1 MILGKIVGTIVTS
14 TKADGFE
21 GVRYLLVDKSN
32 QRGETKG
39 DYIVALDLIGAN
51 HGELVMISE
60 STSARETLALQ
71 CGKWRAIGPP
81 AGPGAGAFAR
91 ARPPS
96 HRATAAPPWSQ
107 SSPRDR
113 AGESRGP
120 GRGSGARPP
129 PARGCGA

>member
-60 STSARETLALQ
+60 STSARETLITTNKPVDALIV
-71 CGKWRAIGPP
+71 GIIDVIDENDTVVYKK
-81 AGPGAGAFAR
+81 
-91 ARPPS
+91 
-96 HRATAAPPWSQ
+96 
-107 SSPRDR
+107 
-113 AGESRGP
+113 
-120 GRGSGARPP
+120 
-129 PARGCGA
+129 